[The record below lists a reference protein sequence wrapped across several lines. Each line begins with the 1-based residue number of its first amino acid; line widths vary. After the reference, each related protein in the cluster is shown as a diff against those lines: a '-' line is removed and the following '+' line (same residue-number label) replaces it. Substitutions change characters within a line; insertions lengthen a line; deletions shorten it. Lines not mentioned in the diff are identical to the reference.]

1 MKNVQNPIYLYLW
14 NLYILAKII
23 ALSFFLYWHAD
34 FKETYDKGLKRN
46 AELSIYKGEPYH

>member
-23 ALSFFLYWHAD
+23 ALSFFYIDMRIL
-34 FKETYDKGLKRN
+34 KKPTIKG
-46 AELSIYKGEPYH
+46 